1 MLIRQKTVFISPGL
15 AWVCVERAA
24 VERMMRSAGPLFS
37 QHQSKQNKTIIR
49 KKEEARRERGSFGF
63 WMWRRSA
70 SGREAAKN
78 IYIGRWY
85 VFVFLVISFII
96 Y

>member
-37 QHQSKQNKTIIR
+37 QHQSKQNKTY
-49 KKEEARRERGSFGF
+49 KKKRGSKKRERKL
-63 WMWRRSA
+63 W
-70 SGREAAKN
+70 
-78 IYIGRWY
+78 
-85 VFVFLVISFII
+85 FLDVEEKCEW
-96 Y
+96 